1 MKFTCNQHIYLRHNV
16 ICAYVSRFDEE
27 QVFEEDFEKVKQK
40 KERHIQ
46 YPLAFKVEVATFA
59 EHHSQILAARTF
71 SVSRKRVFEWLQ
83 LCRSKFAKGM
93 K

>member
-1 MKFTCNQHIYLRHNV
+1 MCF
-16 ICAYVSRFDEE
+16 YVSRFDKE
-27 QVFEEDFEKVKQK
+27 QVYEEGFEKVKQK

-46 YPLAFKVEVATFA
+46 YPFAFKVEVAMFA

-83 LCRSKFAKGM
+83 LCRTKFDKGM
-93 K
+93 Q

>member
-1 MKFTCNQHIYLRHNV
+1 MYSVMCV
-16 ICAYVSRFDEE
+16 YVSRFDEE
-27 QVFEEDFEKVKQK
+27 QVFEEDFEKVKRK

-83 LCRSKFAKGM
+83 LCRSKLAKGM